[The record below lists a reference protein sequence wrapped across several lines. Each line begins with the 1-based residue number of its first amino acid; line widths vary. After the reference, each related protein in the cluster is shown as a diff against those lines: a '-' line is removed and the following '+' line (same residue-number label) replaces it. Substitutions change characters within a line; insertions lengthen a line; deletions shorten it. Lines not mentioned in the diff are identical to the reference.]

1 MRQRQRGSSQYR
13 VQSRREVFEEINEQ
27 GCRLLVNLTDYL
39 DTGVFLDH
47 RLVRAQIREQAAGKD
62 FLNLFAYTCSAS
74 VYAAAGG
81 ARSTTSVDLSKTYLD
96 WGERNMK
103 LNGFRQACHRFVR
116 DDVMAWLKSQQAG
129 KGGQYDLI
137 FIDPPTFSNSK
148 RTERDFDV
156 QRDHVRMLR
165 MVAKLLR
172 DDGLIIFS
180 NNFRRFKLDPLIE
193 QHYEV
198 RDITRG
204 SIPEDFARHSR
215 IHQCWEL
222 RKR

>member
-1 MRQRQRGSSQYR
+1 
-13 VQSRREVFEEINEQ
+13 VQGRREVFEEINEQ

-39 DTGVFLDH
+39 DTGVFLNH
-47 RLVRAQIREQAAGKD
+47 RLVRARIRELAADKD

-81 ARSTTSVDLSKTYLD
+81 ARSTTSIDMSKTYLD
-96 WGERNMK
+96 WGQRNMK
-103 LNGFRQACHRFVR
+103 LNGFNKPCHQFVR
-116 DDVMAWLKSQQAG
+116 DDVMAWLKAQQGNKAR
-129 KGGQYDLI
+129 QYDLI

-165 MVAKLLR
+165 LVSKLLR

-180 NNFRRFKLDPLIE
+180 NNFRRFKLDPVIE
-193 QHYEV
+193 EKYVV
-198 RDITRG
+198 RDISRG

-222 RKR
+222 RRR